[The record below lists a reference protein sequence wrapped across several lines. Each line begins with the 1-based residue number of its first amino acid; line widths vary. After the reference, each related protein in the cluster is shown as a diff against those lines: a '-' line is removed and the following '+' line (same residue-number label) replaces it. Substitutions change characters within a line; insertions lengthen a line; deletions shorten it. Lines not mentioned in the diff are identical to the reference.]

1 VTEFIEVLRR
11 SQSELH
17 TLVLGGIKK
26 LEQRERQKPPLTKI
40 VDEGYGIFE
49 LRVGS
54 TNIARVFWF
63 YQPGQRI
70 ILTNGYVKKSQKL
83 DSGEL
88 ATAREYKRDWEA
100 KRG

>member
-1 VTEFIEVLRR
+1 MLVTGAKCRY
-11 SQSELH
+11 
-17 TLVLGGIKK
+17 
-26 LEQRERQKPPLTKI
+26 RQIQTHLTKI

-63 YQPGQRI
+63 YQPGQRT

-100 KRG
+100 RRGGSA